1 MTQPYSPL
9 FSLTR
14 EIAIIEQ
21 LTRHELERVLPDGLL
36 QPHFAVLLHLRS
48 VGDGRSPLRIARA
61 MQVVKGAM
69 TNTLQRLEAR
79 GLVRVEP
86 DPTDGRAKRV
96 FITAAG
102 VALIDQSAQAV
113 APVFQKMSEVLSEE
127 EVATIL
133 PLLLRLRQHLDA
145 ARDVAP

>member
-1 MTQPYSPL
+1 M

-21 LTRHELERVLPDGLL
+21 LTRHQLERVLPDGLL
-36 QPHFAVLLHLRS
+36 QPHFAVLLHLRG

-69 TNTLQRLEAR
+69 TNTLHRLEAR

-86 DPTDGRAKRV
+86 DPKDGRAKCV
-96 FITAAG
+96 FITPAG
-102 VALIDQSAQAV
+102 AELIDQAAQAIG
-113 APVFQKMSEVLSEE
+113 PVFEKMSEVLSET
-127 EVATIL
+127 EVAMIL
-133 PLLLRLRQHLDA
+133 PLLQRLRQHLDA
-145 ARDVAP
+145 ARDGEP

>member
-1 MTQPYSPL
+1 M

-21 LTRHELERVLPDGLL
+21 LTRHQLERVLPDGLL
-36 QPHFAVLLHLRS
+36 QPHFAVLLHLRG

-69 TNTLQRLEAR
+69 TNTLHRLEAR

-86 DPTDGRAKRV
+86 DPKDGRAKCV
-96 FITAAG
+96 FITASG
-102 VALIDQSAQAV
+102 IELIDQAAQAIT
-113 APVFQKMSEVLSEE
+113 PMFQKMSEVLSET

-133 PLLLRLRQHLDA
+133 PLLQRLRQHLDA
-145 ARDVAP
+145 ARDGDA

>member
-1 MTQPYSPL
+1 M

-21 LTRHELERVLPDGLL
+21 LTRHQLERVLPDGLL
-36 QPHFAVLLHLRS
+36 KPHFAVLLHLRG

-69 TNTLQRLEAR
+69 TNTLHRLEAR

-86 DPTDGRAKRV
+86 DPKDGRAKCV
-96 FITAAG
+96 FITEAG
-102 VALIDQSAQAV
+102 TELIDQAAEAIQ
-113 APVFQKMSEVLSEE
+113 PIFQKMSEVISEA
-127 EVATIL
+127 EVAAML
-133 PLLLRLRQHLDA
+133 PLLQRLRQHLDA
-145 ARDVAP
+145 ARDGDP

>member
-1 MTQPYSPL
+1 MNPSSTPM

-21 LTRHELERVLPDGLL
+21 LTRHQLERVLPDGLL
-36 QPHFAVLLHLRS
+36 QPHFAVLLHLRG

-69 TNTLQRLEAR
+69 TNTLHRLEAR

-86 DPTDGRAKRV
+86 DPRDGRAKCV
-96 FITAAG
+96 FITTAG
-102 VALIDQSAQAV
+102 TELIDQAAQAIT
-113 APVFQKMSEVLSEE
+113 PMFQKMSEVLSEA
-127 EVATIL
+127 EVTTIL
-133 PLLLRLRQHLDA
+133 PLLQRLRQHLDA
-145 ARDVAP
+145 ARDGDA

>member
-1 MTQPYSPL
+1 M

-21 LTRHELERVLPDGLL
+21 LTRHQLERVLPDGLL
-36 QPHFAVLLHLRS
+36 QPHFAVLLHLRG

-69 TNTLQRLEAR
+69 TNTLHRLEAR

-86 DPTDGRAKRV
+86 DPRDGRAKCV

-102 VALIDQSAQAV
+102 TELIDQAAQAIT
-113 APVFQKMSEVLSEE
+113 PMFQRMSEVLSEA
-127 EVATIL
+127 EVTMIL
-133 PLLLRLRQHLDA
+133 PLLQRLRQHLDA
-145 ARDVAP
+145 ARDGYP

>member
-1 MTQPYSPL
+1 M

-21 LTRHELERVLPDGLL
+21 LTRHQLERVLPDGLL
-36 QPHFAVLLHLRS
+36 QPHFAVLLHLRG
-48 VGDGRSPLRIARA
+48 VGNGRSPLRIARA

-69 TNTLQRLEAR
+69 TNTLHRLEVR
-79 GLVRVEP
+79 GLVKVEP
-86 DPTDGRAKRV
+86 DPRDGRAKRV

-102 VALIDQSAQAV
+102 TELTDHAAQAIT
-113 APVFQKMSEVLSEE
+113 PVFQKMSEVLSEA

-133 PLLLRLRQHLDA
+133 PLLQRLRQHLDA
-145 ARDVAP
+145 ARDGDP

>member
-1 MTQPYSPL
+1 M

-21 LTRHELERVLPDGLL
+21 LTRHQLERVLPDGLL
-36 QPHFAVLLHLRS
+36 QPHFAVLLHLRG

-69 TNTLQRLEAR
+69 TNTLHRLEAR

-86 DPTDGRAKRV
+86 DPTDGRAKCV
-96 FITAAG
+96 FITASG
-102 VALIDQSAQAV
+102 TELIEQAAQAV
-113 APVFQKMSEVLSEE
+113 APLFQKMSEALSEA

-133 PLLLRLRQHLDA
+133 PLLQRLRQHLDA
-145 ARDVAP
+145 ARDSDA